1 MFFTKNFT
9 SEVKKDI
16 EECKILAVLLREF
29 GGIVA
34 GGASHAVMRGLSI
47 QDYQRIHNTADVDV
61 YFETEE
67 GYLKAVDYLNSCKS
81 IHMQKSAT
89 GLCHDVYLDD
99 DHQTINK
106 IQLVGCVFGT
116 PKEIVS
122 SFDFKNLESCLYF
135 EEDKYYLLHSENAKN
150 EEILMIRHSRS
161 PFLMHRVYKYLTY
174 RGYSRLSKCSRKHV
188 TDWIIKASSGYYK
201 ENTDRC
207 PSIYVDLLNNQ
218 NFIKMTK
225 NSEII
230 SDEDLVYMI
239 GKIKETI
246 FEEVEVLSSMGY
258 HTKDFYPVGKKDII
272 IEEIKRRTYA
282 NK

>member
-16 EECKILAVLLREF
+16 EGCKILSVLMRDF

-34 GGASHAVMRGLSI
+34 GGTSHAVMRGLSI
-47 QDYQRIHNTADVDV
+47 EDYQRIHNTADVDL
-61 YFETEE
+61 YFKTEAS
-67 GYLKAVDYLNSCKS
+67 YLKAVDYVASCKN
-81 IHMQKSAT
+81 IHLQKSVT
-89 GLCHDVYLDD
+89 GLCHDVHLDD
-99 DHQTINK
+99 DNQVINK
-106 IQLVGCVFGT
+106 IQLVGCVFGS

-122 SFDFKNLESCLYF
+122 SFDFRNLESCLYF
-135 EEDKYYLLHSENAKN
+135 EKDKYCLMYSENAEN
-150 EEILMIRHSRS
+150 EETLMIRHSRS

-174 RGYSRLSKCSRKHV
+174 RGYSRLSKCSKRHV
-188 TDWIIKASSGYYK
+188 TDWIIKASSGFYN

-225 NSEII
+225 DRNIV

-239 GKIKETI
+239 GKIKEII
-246 FEEVEVLSSMGY
+246 FKEIDVMTPMGY
-258 HTKDFYPVGKKDII
+258 HTKDFYPAGSKDIV
-272 IEEIKRRTYA
+272 IEEIKRRAHA